1 MKSLTQVLIALFC
14 VVLPAT
20 IYAQRD
26 DSKYLAGAVPEV
38 NGKVVFSKEFSI
50 PGMTKD
56 EIYQRVQNW
65 MQDRLASNNNAES
78 RIVYS
83 KAEDGLIVGVGK
95 EWIVFSSS
103 ALSLDRTEINY
114 QLSVTS
120 EAEKCTLKVEKI
132 RFAYREGKEK
142 YTAEEWITDQYALN
156 KSKTKLVL
164 GLAKWRRKTVDYIDN
179 LCLSMADALSKT
191 PSKEVAPK
199 EKIEEKKNEKS
210 VAASGTMVITPK
222 KEVDVTTPVAVSTD
236 NTIKIQVK
244 DVAQKGAL
252 KNMPEEKN
260 IAPST
265 QTVVSGATAGYKL
278 VEPGNLSADAIRMGT
293 GKLVIVIGKDAFNM
307 SMMTANAGGS
317 LGKSSGKSVVYTF
330 LSPDQAYESIEKAEN
345 YTVRFYPNDSNEP
358 SVILEC
364 KKMPTPAPM
373 EGQPR
378 MYAGE
383 ILKAWVK

>member
-1 MKSLTQVLIALFC
+1 MKSLTQILIALFW

-26 DSKYLAGAVPEV
+26 DSKYLVGAVPEV
-38 NGKVVFSKEFSI
+38 NGKVVFSKDFSI

-56 EIYQRVQNW
+56 EIYKRVQDW
-65 MQDRLASNNNAES
+65 MQSRLASNNNAES
-78 RIVYS
+78 RIVYN
-83 KAEDGLIVGVGK
+83 KEEDGLIIGIGK

-114 QLSVTS
+114 QLSVTI
-120 EAEKCTLKVEKI
+120 EAEKCVLKVEKI

-164 GLAKWRRKTVDYIDN
+164 GLAKWRRKTVDFIDN

-191 PSKEVAPK
+191 PNTEVPPK
-199 EKIEEKKNEKS
+199 ENVEEKKTEKS
-210 VAASGTMVITPK
+210 VAASGILVITPK
-222 KEVDVTTPVAVSTD
+222 KEVDVTTPVTVSTD

-244 DVAQKGAL
+244 DVAPKGTL
-252 KNMPEEKN
+252 KNITEANNAAQNVQPIASGEMPGYKQ
-260 IAPST
+260 IAPN
-265 QTVVSGATAGYKL
+265 
-278 VEPGNLSADAIRMGT
+278 ELSADVIRMGT
-293 GKLVIVIGKDAFNM
+293 GRLVIVIGKDAFNM

-317 LGKSSGKSVVYTF
+317 LGKTSGKSVVYTF
-330 LSPDQAYESIEKAEN
+330 LSPDQAYDSIEKAET
-345 YTVRFYPNDSNEP
+345 YTVRFYPNDKTEP

-364 KKMPTPAPM
+364 KKMPTQAPM